1 VIYIGKNSYDPY
13 FNIAA
18 EEYILKHFTED
29 VLMLWQSEPSVVVG
43 KHQNTLAEINHQF
56 IEENKIP
63 VIRRISGGGTVY
75 HDRGNLNYTLITTN
89 EQKDKLIDFK
99 KFTNPVIAFLKTH
112 DITAMF
118 EGKNNLKID
127 GKKISGNSAHVFKN
141 RVMHHGTILFDS
153 DLQRLDEAIISSSHQ
168 MHDKAVKSVRATVTN
183 LKHHFNNDIS
193 FIQFKTMFRDFLFA
207 SLDIKESRNLSKH
220 DMSEIG
226 KLVKNK
232 YQKWDWNYGYSPA
245 YVFRNEL
252 NGNKIR
258 LTVKNGI
265 IEKVEMEPA
274 NELAEKLLGV
284 KHHKDE
290 LTLKFADLFQ
300 DKSTTDTYLKLL
312 GY

>member
-1 VIYIGKNSYDPY
+1 MIYIGKNSYDPY

-99 KFTNPVIAFLKTH
+99 KFTNPVIVFLKTH
-112 DITAMF
+112 NITATF
-118 EGKNNLKID
+118 EGKNNLKVD

-220 DMSEIG
+220 AMSEIG

-274 NELAEKLLGV
+274 NELAEKLLGD
-284 KHHKDE
+284 KHNKDE
-290 LTLKFADLFQ
+290 LKLKFADLFQ
-300 DKSTTDTYLKLL
+300 DKSTTDKYLKLL

>member
-1 VIYIGKNSYDPY
+1 MIYIGKNSYDPY

-18 EEYILKHFTED
+18 EEYVLKHFTED

-112 DITAMF
+112 NITATF
-118 EGKNNLKID
+118 EGKNNLKVD

-153 DLQRLDEAIISSSHQ
+153 NLQRLDEAIISSSHQ
-168 MHDKAVKSVRATVTN
+168 MYDKAVKSVRATVTN
-183 LKHHFNNDIS
+183 LKDHFNNDMS
-193 FIQFKTMFRDFLFA
+193 FVQFKSMLQHFLFDC
-207 SLDIKESRNLSKH
+207 LDIKESRNLSKH
-220 DMSEIG
+220 DMSEID

-232 YQKWDWNYGYSPA
+232 YRKWDWNYGYSPA
-245 YVFRNEL
+245 YVFKNEM

-274 NELAEKLLGV
+274 NELAEKLLGI

-290 LTLKFADLFQ
+290 LKLKFADLFQ

>member
-1 VIYIGKNSYDPY
+1 MIYIGKNSYDPY